1 MKMKQLLNEL
11 KAKLL
16 LMTEPISSEVAM
28 IDDIPKKW
36 SKFMDSECEWKGIDA
51 KLDSTTLLFRGVKG
65 DKVGTHLHANSNERA
80 YVLKGKLELVTEKSV
95 TIFYEG
101 ESFYVPM
108 NVCHIVNFLE
118 DTTLLVV
125 FSPKMNK
132 LEIDFTK

>member
-1 MKMKQLLNEL
+1 MKMQQLLNEL

-16 LMTEPISSEVAM
+16 LMIEPISSEVGM

-65 DKVGTHLHANSNERA
+65 DKVGKHLHANSNERT

-125 FSPKMNK
+125 FTPKMHK
-132 LEIDFTK
+132 LEIDFTQ